1 MNIAVAGAGAVGCY
15 FGGRLARTGCDVT
28 FLARG
33 AHLDAMKEE
42 GLRVKEETGEYVIEG
57 RFTDN
62 IRDLSEADLVLFCV
76 KSNDTKRMAD
86 VLQPILKETAAVM
99 TLQNGVENE
108 EILEEV
114 FGAAR
119 VLSAVTYVQS
129 SVVSPGEIRQ
139 KGRVKLVIGSL
150 SSQTD
155 VASIIGVL
163 QEAGI
168 DCKESNRIM
177 ARKWNKLMWNATF
190 NPLSAVSGARV
201 GEILDDEQ
209 LYKTAKKICEEVVE
223 VGIRK
228 GFSLDPEATI
238 STIFSRAEFA
248 KQHQTSMLQDRL
260 RGKPM
265 EVEAMCGYII
275 RQGELIGVDTP
286 ANQSIYSVLNYM
298 NQKLM

>member
-15 FGGRLARTGCDVT
+15 FGGRLAKAGYDVT

-33 AHLDAMKEE
+33 GHLAAMQENGLRIKEE
-42 GLRVKEETGEYVIEG
+42 AEEYIIES
-57 RFTDN
+57 RFTDD

-86 VLQPILKETAAVM
+86 ALQPILKETAAVM

-114 FGAAR
+114 FGATR

-129 SVVSPGEIRQ
+129 SVVSPGEIKQ
-139 KGRVKLVIGSL
+139 QGRVKLVIGSL
-150 SSQTD
+150 SSQTEL
-155 VASIIGVL
+155 ASIIDLL
-163 QEAGI
+163 QAAGI
-168 DCKESNRIM
+168 DCGESSHIM
-177 ARKWNKLMWNATF
+177 SRKWNKLMWNATF

-201 GEILDDEQ
+201 GEILEDEQ

-223 VGIRK
+223 VGIHK
-228 GFSLDPEATI
+228 GLPIDPETTI
-238 STIFSRAEFA
+238 SKIFSRAEFA

-265 EVEAMCGYII
+265 EVEAMCGYIR
-275 RQGELIGVDTP
+275 RQGELLGVETP

-298 NQKLM
+298 NQKLI

>member
-33 AHLDAMKEE
+33 VHLDAMKEQ
-42 GLRVKEETGEYVIEG
+42 GLKIKEEAGEYIIDG

-139 KGRVKLVIGSL
+139 QGRVKLVIGSL
-150 SSQTD
+150 SSKTD
-155 VASIIGVL
+155 VVSIIDLL

-168 DCKESNRIM
+168 DCKESSNIM
-177 ARKWNKLMWNATF
+177 TRKWNKLMWNATF

-209 LYKTAKKICEEVVE
+209 LYRTAKKICEEVVE

-228 GFSLDPEATI
+228 GFSIDPETAI
-238 STIFSRAEFA
+238 PTIFSRAEFA

-265 EVEAMCGYII
+265 EVEAMCGYIK
-275 RQGELIGVDTP
+275 RQGELLGVETP